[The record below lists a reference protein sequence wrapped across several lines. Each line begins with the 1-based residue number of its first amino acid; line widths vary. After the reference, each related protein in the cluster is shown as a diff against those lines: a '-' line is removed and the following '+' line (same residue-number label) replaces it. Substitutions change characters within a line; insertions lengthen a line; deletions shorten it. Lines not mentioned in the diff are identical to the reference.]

1 MSSTVSWFVLILL
14 LYGCPQE
21 KLSGTNLFLC
31 LMSSTQCNTVNN
43 NVYLNTVINYCRQ
56 TTYNEMHKKY
66 NKWWYV
72 NIYTWY
78 IPLVGILQIS
88 SLLVNYLFASCSYF
102 KCKYGFHLY
111 KGVKFLTDPIMY
123 VDWKAKK
130 CL

>member
-56 TTYNEMHKKY
+56 TTYKEMHK
-66 NKWWYV
+66 
-72 NIYTWY
+72 NITNDDIQIFLRDVDMNIAKY
-78 IPLVGILQIS
+78 IP
-88 SLLVNYLFASCSYF
+88 C
-102 KCKYGFHLY
+102 
-111 KGVKFLTDPIMY
+111 
-123 VDWKAKK
+123 W
-130 CL
+130 